1 MPCPVARGFDK
12 GRSPD
17 APPGPWRRLTS
28 HTIEGALARFHT
40 DVTWTGTIQPSGM
53 GLGTSAANAPVVH
66 YSSDGCGSSV
76 ERAATLHPLWQAG
89 EREQR
94 LLACWAWAKGGRR

>member
-1 MPCPVARGFDK
+1 MTAAVRPSSCGAGGPARPAQRAVTSRPALNHGIASRRHARRWRREEKVPCPVARGFDK

-40 DVTWTGTIQPSGM
+40 DVTWTGTIQPGGM
-53 GLGTSAANAPVVH
+53 GLV
-66 YSSDGCGSSV
+66 
-76 ERAATLHPLWQAG
+76 
-89 EREQR
+89 
-94 LLACWAWAKGGRR
+94 RRR

>member
-1 MPCPVARGFDK
+1 MPRRA
-12 GRSPD
+12 
-17 APPGPWRRLTS
+17 PWRRLTS